1 MNTERPCRGEH
12 LKGKVPELAHPV
24 ALSDAGKLAAGLAI
38 ATAILLASSST
49 GIPLGLPTCLAAVA
63 AILLVTMKDR
73 QAPIPVA
80 QEVSWSMIPLVAGLL
95 ATILW
100 LVALRR
106 EGFGVT
112 AWTFL
117 KIGVLVMPLALVT
130 AVVALILCSSAH

>member
-80 QEVSWSMIPLVAGLL
+80 QEVSWSMIPLVADVFENWCSGHAPRLGHSSGRLNIVFVSTL
-95 ATILW
+95 ARSLY
-100 LVALRR
+100 
-106 EGFGVT
+106 
-112 AWTFL
+112 
-117 KIGVLVMPLALVT
+117 
-130 AVVALILCSSAH
+130 AVVSYGFKTA